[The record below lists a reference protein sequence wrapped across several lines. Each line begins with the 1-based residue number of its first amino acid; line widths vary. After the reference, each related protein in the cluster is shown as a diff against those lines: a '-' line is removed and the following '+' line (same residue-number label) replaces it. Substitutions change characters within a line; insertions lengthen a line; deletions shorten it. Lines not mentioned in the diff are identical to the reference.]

1 MQKQSRSGKAFL
13 EELSALN
20 ELHSDVPGKLLNYL
34 LGRNDFY
41 KVIKHTKERTTEV
54 KPFNIYGT
62 LGLSTKVQKEM
73 YKITRLKMPT
83 EILKMDFKKDS
94 TNTIQ
99 IICDNGWTL
108 SLRIHNASEWVEP
121 SLKFDIQLVGVPNNL
136 GSRIEAW

>member
-1 MQKQSRSGKAFL
+1 
-13 EELSALN
+13 
-20 ELHSDVPGKLLNYL
+20 
-34 LGRNDFY
+34 
-41 KVIKHTKERTTEV
+41 
-54 KPFNIYGT
+54 
-62 LGLSTKVQKEM
+62 M
-73 YKITRLKMPT
+73 YKINRLKMPT

-108 SLRIHNASEWVEP
+108 SLRIHSASNWVEP